1 MVGFSASGITFIVVT
16 LELSRRFFA
25 AIQTCFWATFQG
37 LFVFMKISFISWLQ
51 FDKIKVVRSMTF
63 ESQSQATFILT
74 FFFKCLLQY
83 FPRLVYQINLF
94 FNWKNPFFISIWYC
108 YALCRAVFY
117 CTRFVA
123 GLSCGLI
130 NFFYIKKNQE
140 IFFETGVISLIFN
153 LNNIIKKI

>member
-63 ESQSQATFILT
+63 ESQSQATFIFT

-94 FNWKNPFFISIWYC
+94 FNWKNPFFYIYLVLLC
-108 YALCRAVFY
+108 ALSCCLLLY
-117 CTRFVA
+117 QICGRFVLWA
-123 GLSCGLI
+123 DQFFLYKKKSR
-130 NFFYIKKNQE
+130 NFF
-140 IFFETGVISLIFN
+140 
-153 LNNIIKKI
+153 